1 VPELRRDPV
10 NSRWAIIA
18 PERGKRPS
26 DYLYKEEGSEERTPE
41 NCPFCPGNEHMTPPE
56 IYRLNGEDGRWRVRV
71 VPNKF
76 PALQDYPRLDLTR
89 KGEVFESMNGVG
101 AHEVVIDSPEH
112 TRDIPDLLL
121 EQIES
126 IVDTYVLRLKALMEN
141 KAYRYVLL
149 FKNHGKAAGASLAH
163 PHSQIIATP
172 LIPSEVQARL
182 QSSKAHYK
190 EHNRCLL
197 CDLTAEELRVGE
209 RIIEEANGYV
219 VVAPYAS
226 RFPFEM
232 RISPRVH
239 AHDFTTLSKDE
250 RQGLAQLLQR
260 TLARLKGLLNDPPYN
275 IILQTAPNPVLMEE
289 QSCAQISL
297 ADYYHWHIEII
308 PRLTTM
314 AGFEWGSGA
323 FINPTPPEAATRYL
337 RDTDLSA

>member
-1 VPELRRDPV
+1 VPELRRDSL
-10 NSRWAIIA
+10 NGRWAIIA

-26 DYLYKEEGSEERTPE
+26 DYLGKEEESEERTPE

-76 PALQDYPRLDLTR
+76 PALQGYPQLNHTTQG
-89 KGEVFESMNGVG
+89 KVFESMNGVG
-101 AHEVVIDSPEH
+101 VHEVVIDSPEH
-112 TRDIPDLLL
+112 KRDIPDLPLNQV
-121 EQIES
+121 EVI
-126 IVDTYVLRLKALMEN
+126 IDTYILRLRKLM
-141 KAYRYVLL
+141 ATSSHRYVLL

-182 QSSKAHYK
+182 QSSKIHYE

-197 CDLTAEELRVGE
+197 CDLTAEELRAGE
-209 RIIEEANGYV
+209 RIIEEAHGYV

-289 QSCAQISL
+289 RSSTQVPL
-297 ADYYHWHIEII
+297 ALPRWRPVTCEI
-308 PRLTTM
+308 
-314 AGFEWGSGA
+314 
-323 FINPTPPEAATRYL
+323 
-337 RDTDLSA
+337 

>member
-1 VPELRRDPV
+1 
-10 NSRWAIIA
+10 
-18 PERGKRPS
+18 
-26 DYLYKEEGSEERTPE
+26 
-41 NCPFCPGNEHMTPPE
+41 MTPPE
-56 IYRLNGEDGRWRVRV
+56 IYRLTGEDGRWWVRV

-76 PALQDYPRLDLTR
+76 PALQDYPQLDHTAQG
-89 KGEVFESMNGVG
+89 KVFENMTGVG

-112 TRDIPDLLL
+112 TRDIPDLPLDQV
-121 EQIES
+121 EA
-126 IVDTYVLRLKALMEN
+126 IVDTYILRLKNLMA
-141 KAYRYVLL
+141 KSAHRYVLL
-149 FKNHGKAAGASLAH
+149 FKNHGKTAGASLAH

-172 LIPSEVQARL
+172 LIPSEVQTRL
-182 QSSKAHYK
+182 RSSASYYE

-219 VVAPYAS
+219 LVAPYAS

-232 RISPRVH
+232 RILPRVH
-239 AHDFTTLSKDE
+239 THDFTTLSKDE
-250 RQGLAQLLQR
+250 SQGLAHLLQR

-289 QSCAQISL
+289 QPCTQIPL

-323 FINPTPPEAATRYL
+323 FINPTPPEAAARYL
-337 RDTDLSA
+337 RDIDLPT

>member
-1 VPELRRDPV
+1 
-10 NSRWAIIA
+10 
-18 PERGKRPS
+18 
-26 DYLYKEEGSEERTPE
+26 
-41 NCPFCPGNEHMTPPE
+41 MTPPE

-76 PALQDYPRLDLTR
+76 PALQGYPQLDHTTQG
-89 KGEVFESMNGVG
+89 KVFESMNGVG

-112 TRDIPDLLL
+112 TRDIPDLPLDQV
-121 EQIES
+121 EA
-126 IVDTYVLRLKALMEN
+126 IVDTYILRLKNLM
-141 KAYRYVLL
+141 ATSAHRYVLL

-172 LIPSEVQARL
+172 LVPSEVQARL

-197 CDLTAEELRVGE
+197 CDLTAEELHVGE

-260 TLARLKGLLNDPPYN
+260 TLARLKSTIQHHPTNRAKPRHNGRAVVCTDSPGRLLP
-275 IILQTAPNPVLMEE
+275 
-289 QSCAQISL
+289 L
-297 ADYYHWHIEII
+297 ANRDHPLLDHDGRVRVGKR
-308 PRLTTM
+308 RLHQPHPSRGGGPLP
-314 AGFEWGSGA
+314 A
-323 FINPTPPEAATRYL
+323 
-337 RDTDLSA
+337 RD

>member
-1 VPELRRDPV
+1 MPELRRDPL
-10 NSRWAIIA
+10 NGRWTIVA

-26 DYLYKEEGSEERTPE
+26 DYLSQEEDSEERTPD

-56 IYRLNGEDGRWRVRV
+56 IYRLNGEDERWQVRV

-76 PALQDYPRLDLTR
+76 PALQDYPQLNHTTQG
-89 KGEVFESMNGVG
+89 KVFERMNGVG

-112 TRDIPDLLL
+112 TRDIPDLPLGQV
-121 EQIES
+121 EA
-126 IVDTYVLRLKALMEN
+126 IVDTYILRLKKLMSTS
-141 KAYRYVLL
+141 AHRYVLL

-172 LIPSEVQARL
+172 LIPSEVQTRL
-182 QSSKAHYK
+182 KSSSAYYE

-197 CDLTAEELRVGE
+197 CDLIAEELRVGE
-209 RIIEEANGYV
+209 RVIEEANGYV

-239 AHDFTTLSKDE
+239 AHDFTALNKDE

-275 IILQTAPNPVLMEE
+275 IILQTAPNSVLMEE
-289 QSCAQISL
+289 PTAVATL

-323 FINPTPPEAATRYL
+323 FINPTPPEVAARYL
-337 RDTDLSA
+337 REVAL

>member
-1 VPELRRDPV
+1 VPELRRDPL
-10 NSRWAIIA
+10 NGRWTIVA

-26 DYLYKEEGSEERTPE
+26 DYLSQEEDSEERTPD

-56 IYRLNGEDGRWRVRV
+56 IYRLNGEDERWQVRV

-76 PALQDYPRLDLTR
+76 PALQDYPQLNHTTQG
-89 KGEVFESMNGVG
+89 KVFERMNGVG

-112 TRDIPDLLL
+112 TRDIPDLPLGQV
-121 EQIES
+121 EA
-126 IVDTYVLRLKALMEN
+126 IVDTYILRLKKLMSTS
-141 KAYRYVLL
+141 AHRYVLL

-172 LIPSEVQARL
+172 LIPSEVQTRL
-182 QSSKAHYK
+182 KSSSAYYE

-197 CDLTAEELRVGE
+197 CDLIAEELRVGE
-209 RIIEEANGYV
+209 RVIEEANGYV

-239 AHDFTTLSKDE
+239 AHDFTALNKDE

-275 IILQTAPNPVLMEE
+275 IILQTAPNSVLMEE
-289 QSCAQISL
+289 PTAVATL

-323 FINPTPPEAATRYL
+323 FINPTPPEVAARYL
-337 RDTDLSA
+337 REVAL